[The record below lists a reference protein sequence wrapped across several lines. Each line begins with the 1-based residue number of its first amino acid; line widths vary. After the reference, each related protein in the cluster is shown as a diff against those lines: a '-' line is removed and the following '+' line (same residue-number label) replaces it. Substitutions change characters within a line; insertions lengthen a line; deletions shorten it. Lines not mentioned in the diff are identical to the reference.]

1 MAAPPKPQGKS
12 DVAAP
17 PTPRPGRRRHRS
29 PPISHTHPL
38 SRSPSKF
45 GNRPSS
51 SKRALIVRCEGR
63 EIVWFT
69 SCQVQRSLT
78 ARQQHCPTSFPATT
92 VVNAQARSRSNCPHR
107 KRHKNVHRRR
117 QVRTVHK
124 QHLCSETPATHT
136 AHFVWRG
143 VGALTRH
150 ARQRCRPMDRIER
163 IESNESDRTARLCA
177 VSNGTFTA
185 HTVYL
190 IYAQSHRSEF
200 EDPAKSKIGW
210 PDLGMPGTKSCF
222 KKNLTG
228 WYLLEYQSH

>member
-1 MAAPPKPQGKS
+1 M
-12 DVAAP
+12 AAP

-92 VVNAQARSRSNCPHR
+92 VVNTQAHSVNNTSSTNDARKALENKPFLLRQHGTLATPWEFMWQPHPENRMWQPHR
-107 KRHKNVHRRR
+107 NPKNIQMWQPHQPRSS
-117 QVRTVHK
+117 K
-124 QHLCSETPATHT
+124 TP
-136 AHFVWRG
+136 
-143 VGALTRH
+143 
-150 ARQRCRPMDRIER
+150 RP
-163 IESNESDRTARLCA
+163 S
-177 VSNGTFTA
+177 
-185 HTVYL
+185 
-190 IYAQSHRSEF
+190 QSHPLRRL
-200 EDPAKSKIGW
+200 PSKYGNR
-210 PDLGMPGTKSCF
+210 PSPPKGL
-222 KKNLTG
+222 
-228 WYLLEYQSH
+228 